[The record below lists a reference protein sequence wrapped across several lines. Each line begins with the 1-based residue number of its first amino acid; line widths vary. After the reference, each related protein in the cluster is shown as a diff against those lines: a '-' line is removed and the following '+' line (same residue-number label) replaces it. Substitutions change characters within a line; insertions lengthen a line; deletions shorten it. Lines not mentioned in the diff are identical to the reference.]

1 VDYRDTCNYYMEDG
15 KKKVLGMKSFAYDL
29 GGVRT
34 GQKIQ
39 GATTPRL
46 TCNFNP
52 RPKGVRTNLNL
63 RSFLVAISRVKS
75 IDHFRIVP
83 MIDGDRLKLSYM
95 KNFSMDSKLRILPM
109 CYNENGDWIATS
121 EDIIR
126 WFDENDI
133 PWRPKATNKHPLTER
148 EQDILRQYPKMPS
161 IDNIIVPEISE
172 TIESQSALPQSLR
185 ASANDEPDEISE
197 TNGLDQQQLLT
208 PNIKRSAVRG
218 VVTDDQRKK
227 QRKTTDS
234 VQGMSSSVVRKKRK
248 SSDIIISDNRIDS
261 SPTLKKTHL
270 TPCHG
275 YGSNQTGVR
284 IDYSLDDFEEEKC
297 IE

>member
-1 VDYRDTCNYYMEDG
+1 MEDG

-83 MIDGDRLKLSYM
+83 MIDGDRLKLGYM
-95 KNFSMDSKLRILPM
+95 KNFSMDPKLRILPM
-109 CYNENGDWIATS
+109 CYNENGDWIATP

-148 EQDILRQYPKMPS
+148 ELDILRQYPKMPS
-161 IDNIIVPEISE
+161 IADLIVPEISE
-172 TIESQSALPQSLR
+172 VIELSSTTRSSNLQ
-185 ASANDEPDEISE
+185 ASANEESNDMVEIE
-197 TNGLDQQQLLT
+197 DLDQPQLLT
-208 PNIKRSAVRG
+208 PNAKRS
-218 VVTDDQRKK
+218 VVGCISSDDHQRKK
-227 QRKTTDS
+227 QKS
-234 VQGMSSSVVRKKRK
+234 ASIIQGSTASSVLGKKRK
-248 SSDIIISDNRIDS
+248 TSEITSLHKRTGS
-261 SPTLKKTHL
+261 SPTIQSTKQ

-275 YGSNQTGVR
+275 LDSNQTGLR
-284 IDYSLDDFEEEKC
+284 INYSLDDFEDENC
-297 IE
+297 N

>member
-1 VDYRDTCNYYMEDG
+1 MEDG
-15 KKKVLGMKSFAYDL
+15 KKKALGIKSFAYDL

-46 TCNFNP
+46 TCNYNP
-52 RPKGVRTNLNL
+52 RPKGVRTHLNH

-83 MIDGDRLKLSYM
+83 LIDGDRLKLGYM
-95 KNFSMDSKLRILPM
+95 KSFSMDQKLRILPN
-109 CYNENGDWIATS
+109 CYNENGDWIATT

-126 WFDENDI
+126 LFDDHDI
-133 PWRPKATNKHPLTER
+133 PWRPKGTKKHPLTER
-148 EQDILRQYPKMPS
+148 ELDVLRQYPKLHR
-161 IDNIIVPEISE
+161 IDDLSVPEISE
-172 TIESQSALPQSLR
+172 TIESQSTLPQSLR
-185 ASANDEPDEISE
+185 ASSSNEPVEISE
-197 TNGLDQQQLLT
+197 SNGLDQQQLLT

-234 VQGMSSSVVRKKRK
+234 VQGTSSSVVRKKRK
-248 SSDIIISDNRIDS
+248 GSDIIISDNRIDS

-297 IE
+297 NE